1 MSPDWLDSLAWIVL
15 AAITFVTLYLL
26 DRWLN
31 SGNECRVKQLFVY
44 PIKSCAEVPVEQ
56 AIATDAGFCGDRVMQ
71 VTDAQGR
78 FCTPREPANARLFH
92 LKCTKPTEHGD
103 VVLMAPSMNT
113 PLNVNTK
120 GPSGGEL
127 WPELTSEILCGNL
140 RPPADQKEL
149 LQDLGDEVSEWLTT
163 ATGIP
168 GARLRGIGP
177 GYKRYVCLNPKQGD
191 EPPRKRPAI
200 SLADEAP
207 YLLTNVASLLDLNKR
222 LGKRGAD
229 PVDMRRFRPNIVVE
243 GLRPWEEDTWKRIRI
258 GQVDFFVWQ
267 RCGRCAMTTI
277 DRDSLKRCG
286 EPLSTLST
294 FRERANGQRNFGMH
308 LVPVDPTVKVAISAS
323 DKVVVVQYDQDR
335 RAEWI
340 KLHGRPNEAS
350 P

>member
-1 MSPDWLDSLAWIVL
+1 
-15 AAITFVTLYLL
+15 
-26 DRWLN
+26 
-31 SGNECRVKQLFVY
+31 
-44 PIKSCAEVPVEQ
+44 
-56 AIATDAGFCGDRVMQ
+56 
-71 VTDAQGR
+71 
-78 FCTPREPANARLFH
+78 
-92 LKCTKPTEHGD
+92 
-103 VVLMAPSMNT
+103 
-113 PLNVNTK
+113 
-120 GPSGGEL
+120 
-127 WPELTSEILCGNL
+127 
-140 RPPADQKEL
+140 
-149 LQDLGDEVSEWLTT
+149 
-163 ATGIP
+163 
-168 GARLRGIGP
+168 
-177 GYKRYVCLNPKQGD
+177 
-191 EPPRKRPAI
+191 
-200 SLADEAP
+200 
-207 YLLTNVASLLDLNKR
+207 
-222 LGKRGAD
+222 
-229 PVDMRRFRPNIVVE
+229 VDMRRFRPNIVVE